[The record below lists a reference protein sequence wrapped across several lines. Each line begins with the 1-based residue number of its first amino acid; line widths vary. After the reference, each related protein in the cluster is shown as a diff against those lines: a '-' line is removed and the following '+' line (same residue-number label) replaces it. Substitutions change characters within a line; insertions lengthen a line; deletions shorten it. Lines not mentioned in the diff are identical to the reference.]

1 VRRWIGFAPLIVLIA
16 LGVLFAGY
24 ALKHDPHVQPHALVG
39 KPVPAVACPTSTP
52 ARWSPCGKAPSGP
65 RSDQL
70 LRLVV
75 RPLPGRG
82 PQLMALK
89 AQGVTLVG
97 VAYKDE
103 PARTQAFLA
112 ELGDPFAVKLVDRDG
127 RAGIE
132 FGVTGVPETFL
143 VGADGVI
150 LAKHSGP
157 LTGDGSGRP
166 DARGL
171 LPGGPDGRWPDAAG
185 RSRPRRC
192 RCRPWPSR
200 SSARRRSR
208 PFVQPDAQP
217 QKILRPGSLLNI
229 VV

>member
-1 VRRWIGFAPLIVLIA
+1 VRRWIGFAPLIVLLG

-39 KPVPAVACPTSTP
+39 KPVPAVVLPDLDTG
-52 ARWSPCGKAPSGP
+52 ARIAVRNAPSGP
-65 RSDQL
+65 RLINFFASWCAPC
-70 LRLVV
+70 RVEA
-75 RPLPGRG
+75 

-112 ELGDPFAVKLVDRDG
+112 ELGDPFAVKLMDGDG

-157 LTGDGSGRP
+157 LT
-166 DARGL
+166 DA
-171 LPGGPDGRWPDAAG
+171 D
-185 RSRPRRC
+185 
-192 RCRPWPSR
+192 
-200 SSARRRSR
+200 
-208 PFVQPDAQP
+208 VQAMLA
-217 QKILRPGSLLNI
+217 KLR
-229 VV
+229 